1 MTHVHSDMTGTV
13 TTSPGLG
20 IIVSMVLLFIAVLLV
35 VSVVRTARNT
45 RRSHDEL
52 REIRRLL
59 EVRGDGPSAEV

>member
-20 IIVSMVLLFIAVLLV
+20 IIVSMVLLFIAVLV
-35 VSVVRTARNT
+35 VVNVVRTAHNT

-59 EVRGDGPSAEV
+59 EAREDGPTADA